1 MDRRKF
7 LRAGGIALAAPAF
20 GCALQVSSTGESA
33 GSGHSTS
40 GRRWGMVVDVAKCR
54 EDCTAC
60 MDACR
65 VENNLPEPEDRRLD
79 VHYIRKVRITREH
92 TAGEL
97 ETPLP
102 LLCNHCDN
110 PPCVQVCPV
119 KASFKR
125 DDGIVMCDA
134 HRCIGC
140 RYCLIACPYNARFFS
155 YTEGVESPSNPDFPQ
170 RAHGVSQACTFCSHL
185 VDQGK
190 LPACVTAC
198 EGIGARALIFGDLND
213 PDSEISRIMA
223 TNRVQGL
230 REDLGTEPKVYYLG
244 L

>member
-1 MDRRKF
+1 
-7 LRAGGIALAAPAF
+7 
-20 GCALQVSSTGESA
+20 
-33 GSGHSTS
+33 
-40 GRRWGMVVDVAKCR
+40 
-54 EDCTAC
+54 

-65 VENNLPEPEDRRLD
+65 IENNLPEPKDPRLD
-79 VHYIRKVRITREH
+79 VHYIRKVRITRKH
-92 TAGEL
+92 STGEL

-102 LLCNHCDN
+102 LMCNHCDN

-140 RYCLIACPYNARFFS
+140 RYCLIACPYNARYFS
-155 YTEGVESPSNPDFPQ
+155 YQEALEEPTNPDFPQ

-190 LPACVTAC
+190 LPACVQAC
-198 EGIGARALIFGDLND
+198 ERIGAGALVFGDLND
-213 PDSEISRIMA
+213 PDSEISRIIA
-223 TNRVQGL
+223 ENRVQGL